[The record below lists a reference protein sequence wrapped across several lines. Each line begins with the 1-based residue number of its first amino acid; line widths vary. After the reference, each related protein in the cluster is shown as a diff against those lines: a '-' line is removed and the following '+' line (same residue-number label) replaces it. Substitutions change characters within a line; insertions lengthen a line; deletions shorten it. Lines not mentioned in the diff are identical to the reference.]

1 MNELVDINII
11 EIIDNFNVY
20 PVERYTV
27 SNKPIKDFL
36 ESSKK
41 DITNQSL
48 IFIKKYKL
56 NSVIVGKI
64 IRKRHDAT
72 VEIKKETKFIV
83 EHWNW
88 HPLRKSMCFTHTT
101 EEYLTDIN
109 KSAKATF
116 NSIERLFSI

>member
-72 VEIKKETKFIV
+72 VEIKKK
-83 EHWNW
+83 
-88 HPLRKSMCFTHTT
+88 LS
-101 EEYLTDIN
+101 L
-109 KSAKATF
+109 
-116 NSIERLFSI
+116 L